1 MIDFLKYLHD
11 KDIAHRDL
19 KLDNM
24 LVDEFL
30 NFKVADFGYAS
41 AKAGDML
48 DTEFGTNCYIAPEV
62 REKKPYDGKKADIFS
77 TAVILYAVVRGNFPF
92 INAK

>member
-1 MIDFLKYLHD
+1 MIDFLKYLHG

-48 DTEFGTNCYIAPEV
+48 DTEVGTNCY
-62 REKKPYDGKKADIFS
+62 KKNLMMVKKLIFFLQLS
-77 TAVILYAVVRGNFPF
+77 SFTP
-92 INAK
+92 

>member
-1 MIDFLKYLHD
+1 MINFLKYIHD

-30 NFKVADFGYAS
+30 NFKVADFGYAN
-41 AKAGDML
+41 AKASKKL
-48 DTEFGTNCYIAPEV
+48 DTEVGTNGYIAPEI

-77 TAVILYAVVRGNFPF
+77 TAVIFYAVVRGNFPF
-92 INAK
+92 INAM